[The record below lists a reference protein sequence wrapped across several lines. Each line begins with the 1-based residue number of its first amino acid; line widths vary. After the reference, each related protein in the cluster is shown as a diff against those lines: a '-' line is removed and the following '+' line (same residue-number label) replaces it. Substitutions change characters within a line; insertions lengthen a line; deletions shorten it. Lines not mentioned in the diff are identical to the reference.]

1 MRAPSHD
8 PTAIY
13 RYRDSLAAADCLCV
27 AIAHLDLFTL
37 LERQPATLAGLCG
50 TLGIHVR
57 PADVMLTLCLANA
70 FVSRDTF
77 GVYRATDTA
86 REFLVA
92 GSPCDAR
99 AYYASMADKPGV
111 IEWLKVLRTG
121 KPANWPGEEGEAD
134 WHAAMRTEAFAESFT
149 AAMDCRG
156 RVLAPA
162 LAAAVDLRSAR
173 RLLDVGGGSGV
184 YATACVEANAGLLAT
199 VFESSPVDEIA
210 RRGVARAGCGD
221 RIDVVTGDM
230 FADAW
235 PADHDVHLFSNV
247 LHDWGEPD
255 CRRLLGLSAGS
266 LPPGGRL
273 LVHDMFLDDDKAGP
287 LWAAEYSVLLAGVTQ
302 GRIYSAGEV
311 AGWARECGF
320 DIVGRVATALGRGV
334 QELVRRG

>member
-1 MRAPSHD
+1 MRAPRHD
-8 PTAIY
+8 PSAIY
-13 RYRDSLAAADCLCV
+13 RYRDSIAAADCLCA

-37 LERQPATLAGLCG
+37 LDREPATLAGLC
-50 TLGIHVR
+50 TSLGIQAR
-57 PADVMLTLCLANA
+57 PADVMLTLCAANGLVA
-70 FVSRDTF
+70 RDTAGIF
-77 GVYRATDTA
+77 RATDLA
-86 REFLVA
+86 REFLAA

-111 IEWLKVLRTG
+111 ADWLKVLRTG

-134 WHAAMRTEAFAESFT
+134 WHAAMRTEAFVESFT

-184 YATACVEANAGLLAT
+184 YAIGLVEANPALVAT
-199 VFESSPVDEIA
+199 VLESWPVDGIA
-210 RRGVARAGCGD
+210 RRTIDRAGASR

-235 PADHDVHLFSNV
+235 PAGHDVHLFSNV
-247 LHDWGEPD
+247 LHDWDEPD
-255 CRRLLGLSAGS
+255 CRRLLAASAAA
-266 LPPGGRL
+266 LPADGRL
-273 LVHDMFLDDDKAGP
+273 IVHDMFLADDKAGP

-302 GRIYSAGEV
+302 GRIYAASEVTGWAAV
-311 AGWARECGF
+311 AGFRGVARA
-320 DIVGRVATALGRGV
+320 DTALGRGV
-334 QELVRRG
+334 LEFVRQA